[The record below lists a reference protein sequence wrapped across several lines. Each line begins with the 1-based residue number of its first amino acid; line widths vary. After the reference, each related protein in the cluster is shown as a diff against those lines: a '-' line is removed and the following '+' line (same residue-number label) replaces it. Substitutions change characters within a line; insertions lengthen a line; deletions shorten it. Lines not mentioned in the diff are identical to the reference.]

1 MNLTIS
7 YLLSQNS
14 VTVDTDKIYLGKPI
28 YDESKFYRS
37 NVANFEVREML
48 LYLVLSQIQYEMTE

>member
-1 MNLTIS
+1 MNLTTS
-7 YLLSQNS
+7 YLAQNS
-14 VTVDTDKIYLGKPI
+14 VTVDTDKIYLGEPI

-48 LYLVLSQIQYEMTE
+48 VYLLLFQIQYEVTE